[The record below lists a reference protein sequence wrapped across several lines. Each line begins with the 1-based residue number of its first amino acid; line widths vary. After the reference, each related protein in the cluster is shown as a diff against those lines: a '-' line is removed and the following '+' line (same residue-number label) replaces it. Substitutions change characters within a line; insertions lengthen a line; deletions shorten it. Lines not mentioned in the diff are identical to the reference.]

1 MKTSGKTHNKVLKLL
16 YRSFDTDLSER
27 KQLRLDEALEQSKD
41 LRKERKLILSRR
53 QAVADSAVRTFRPY
67 FADRVMSQVTAM
79 GDKKDT
85 QESFYDALMFGFKR
99 LAVVGALVMIGLISF
114 NVIKGHVIP
123 IDEAFFASD
132 LVIEEILNLPIF

>member
-1 MKTSGKTHNKVLKLL
+1 MKTSGKTHKKVLKLL
-16 YRSFDTDLSER
+16 YRSFDTDLSKKK
-27 KQLRLDEALEQSKD
+27 KQQLDEALEQSKD
-41 LRKERKLILSRR
+41 LREERKLILSRR

-67 FADRVMSQVTAM
+67 FADRVMSQVAAM

-85 QESFYDALMFGFKR
+85 QESFYDALIFGFKR
-99 LAVVGALVMIGLISF
+99 LAVVGALVMIGLIFF